1 MRRILLLA
9 FCFPVFA
16 TCAQSQVDTLSLWNY
31 HIEKPAKGKGQKDK
45 SVGRITFWRAKPID
59 DSVHMALHQE
69 SWTPQIS
76 FSIFALSDSAFCSE
90 QSRKFKMSSSCVGPD
105 VGGDM
110 HRVGNFILLNRDIC
124 LSCVAYVSKRDYCRP
139 VIKKLLDN
147 IDKPKVKTLSDLEAQ
162 VGVKKGDWNNLSK

>member
-1 MRRILLLA
+1 MYRILLLVFCLPA
-9 FCFPVFA
+9 FA
-16 TCAQSQVDTLSLWNY
+16 ACAQTQVDTLSLWNY
-31 HIEKPAKGKGQKDK
+31 HIEKPAKGQKDK

-76 FSIFALSDSAFCSE
+76 FSIYNLTDSAFCNT

-110 HRVGNFILLNRDIC
+110 HQVGNLILLNRDIC
-124 LSCVAYVSKRDYCRP
+124 LSCVAYTSKRDYCRP
-139 VIKKLLDN
+139 VINKLLDKM
-147 IDKPKVKTLSDLEAQ
+147 DKPKVKTLSDLEAQ